1 MTKKELIARKNHL
14 AHEIHNIREDYS
26 GIEKEDMPQDIL
38 DEITVFMTEL
48 REIRL
53 ALGKE

>member
-14 AHEIHNIREDYS
+14 AHEISNIREDYI
-26 GIEKEDMPQDIL
+26 GVAKDDMPQDII
-38 DEITVFMTEL
+38 DEVDMLMTEL
-48 REIRL
+48 KEIRT

>member
-26 GIEKEDMPQDIL
+26 GVSKEDMPTDVL
-38 DEITVFMTEL
+38 SEIDTFMVEL
-48 REIRL
+48 KEIRTL
-53 ALGKE
+53 LGKD